1 MKKLILSLVLL
12 GLVAV
17 STTSCN
23 LMADN
28 LPEVMTVAPPDPVKL
43 LEDRL
48 EAERELREEAEEQ
61 AAGEVLLRERWQLA
75 VIALSV
81 LTLVGFLAGTSIGS
95 RSKHYATKA

>member
-1 MKKLILSLVLL
+1 MKKLILSIVLL

-28 LPEVMTVAPPDPVKL
+28 LPEVITVAPPDPVKL

-48 EAERELREEAEEQ
+48 EAERKLREEAEEQ

-95 RSKHYATKA
+95 RGKHHASQA